1 MELRTLQAFA
11 NPGPETVLSFR
22 LQPRTVPVPTDPNA
36 VRVGLEHW
44 QERAAELSGSEDAD
58 GALQALADPGARA
71 LIEGIFAHSPFLT
84 REMLREQAFVV
95 GALRDGIDV
104 AVERVW
110 ADFAAIDPAG
120 GTNAIMKALRVAK
133 RRAAIAVAIADIA
146 GLWDLIQVTDAI
158 TRTAERGLEVAWR
171 HALLEQ
177 IGRKKLPLAPDAA
190 DLLAGSGLVC
200 LAMGKM
206 GARELN
212 YSSDIDL
219 IVLYDDAL
227 PAYADNSELRQA
239 FVNATRTMVKLMEER
254 TADGYVFRTDL
265 RLRPDPNST
274 PPAVSMTAAETY
286 YESMGQ
292 NWERA
297 AMIKARPVASD
308 PESAESFLR
317 ALSPFVW
324 RRHLDFAAIQDVH
337 SIKRQIAVHKRGAAI
352 KAESQN
358 VKLGRGGIREI
369 EFFAQTQQLIWGGRD
384 ARLRV
389 RGTEDALA
397 ALVQAGRVRGEVAN
411 ALKLAY
417 RFLRKVEHRLQMV
430 DDKQTQILPED
441 PAELDRFAAFLGYD
455 DPKGFRGD
463 LAHHLHTVAYHY
475 APLFEEAPSLSIPT
489 REAGSLVFTGSD
501 NDPETVATLA
511 GLGFEDPGAIAETI
525 RDWHR
530 GHTRATRSERSRQ
543 LLTELTPALL
553 EALGRMP
560 QPDQAF
566 RRFDRFLEAL
576 PAGVQLFSLFHAN
589 PALIEVMAEILGMAP
604 SLASQLGREPALFE
618 GVLTHDVLRPLPDAD
633 ELTAE
638 LERHLAVVRDYE
650 VALDTARRWTGDR
663 RFQVGVQIIQA
674 HLDADHAGETFSDIA
689 DATIRS
695 LLPVVET
702 EFAERH
708 GRLPNTE
715 SPAIGILALGK
726 YGGREV
732 THGSDLDLVFIYGT
746 PLEFESDGAKPLM
759 TSAYD
764 IRLSQRLIAALS
776 AKTAEGALYEIDMR
790 LRPTGAKGP
799 LATGL
804 ETFERYYAMDA
815 WTFEH
820 MALTRGRVVAGPP
833 ALRARIEHSIRSILT
848 TERDPAELLA
858 AVQAMRTRTAKQ
870 HRSESPW
877 EVKHWRGGLLDL
889 EFVAQYLQLR
899 EAHRHPAVL
908 DGNTA
913 EAFRRLGAAGV
924 LDEEEARF
932 LAAATRI
939 WRNLQGLLRLTVG
952 RNFDPET
959 APEALKRRLARTG
972 RAVDFPTLE
981 RNLEKMSETVRA
993 AFDRHIGEAEE

>member
-1 MELRTLQAFA
+1 M
-11 NPGPETVLSFR
+11 SFL
-22 LQPRTVPVPTDPNA
+22 LQPRTPPVPTDANA
-36 VRVGLEHW
+36 VRVGLERW
-44 QERAAELSGSEDAD
+44 RERAVELTGSEDRDTAAA
-58 GALQALADPGARA
+58 ALECPGTRA
-71 LIEGIFAHSPFLT
+71 LIEGIVAHSPYLT
-84 REMLREQAFVV
+84 RELLREQAFVV
-95 GALRDGIDV
+95 AALRDGID
-104 AVERVW
+104 AATARIW
-110 ADFAAIDPAG
+110 RDFEAIDPADG
-120 GTNAIMKALRVAK
+120 VDAVMKALRVAK
-133 RRAAIAVAIADIA
+133 RRAAVAVALADIA
-146 GLWDLIQVTDAI
+146 GLWDLVQVTGAI
-158 TRTAERGLEVAWR
+158 SETAERGLAASWR

-177 IGRKKLPLAPDAA
+177 IRRGKLPLEAVGDPIT
-190 DLLAGSGLVC
+190 GSGLVC
-200 LAMGKM
+200 LAMGKF

-227 PAYADNSELRQA
+227 PVYADHTELRQA

-308 PESAESFLR
+308 PDSSAAFLR
-317 ALSPFVW
+317 ALRPFVW

-337 SIKRQIAVHKRGAAI
+337 SIKRQIAAHKKGAVI
-352 KAESQN
+352 KAEGQN

-397 ALVQAGRVRGEVAN
+397 ALVDAGRLRGEVAN

-430 DDKQTQILPED
+430 DDKQTQILPDD

-475 APLFEEAPSLSIPT
+475 AHLFEEAPALSIPT
-489 REAGSLVFTGSD
+489 REAGSLVFTGSE

-511 GLGFEDPGAIAETI
+511 GLGFEDPGAVAETI
-525 RDWHR
+525 RNWHR
-530 GHTRATRSERSRQ
+530 GSTRATRSERARQ
-543 LLTELTPALL
+543 LLTELIPALL

-618 GVLTHDVLRPLPDAD
+618 GVLTHDVMRPLPDAD
-633 ELTAE
+633 TLTRE
-638 LERHLAVVRDYE
+638 LERHLGSVDDYE

-663 RFQVGVQIIQA
+663 RFQVGVQIIRA

-689 DATIRS
+689 DATIRA
-695 LLPVVET
+695 LLPAVET

-708 GRLPNTE
+708 GRLPGGT
-715 SPAIGILALGK
+715 SPAIAVLALGK
-726 YGGREV
+726 YGGREL
-732 THGSDLDLVFIYGT
+732 THGSDLDLVFLYDT
-746 PLEFESDGAKPLM
+746 PLDRESDGSKPLM
-759 TSAYD
+759 TSAYT
-764 IRLSQRLIAALS
+764 IRLGQRLISALS

-790 LRPTGAKGP
+790 LRPTGNKGP
-799 LATGL
+799 VATSLAA
-804 ETFERYYAMDA
+804 FEKYHAEDA
-815 WTFEH
+815 WTWER
-820 MALTRGRVVAGPP
+820 MALTRARVVTGPP
-833 ALRARIEHSIRSILT
+833 DLRAAIEARVRAILT
-848 TERDPAELLA
+848 ETREAGKLLA
-858 AVQAMRTRTAKQ
+858 DVASMRARTAKE
-870 HRSESPW
+870 HRSTSPW
-877 EVKHWRGGLLDL
+877 EIKHWRGGLLDL
-889 EFVAQYLQLR
+889 EFIAQYLQLR
-899 EAHRHPAVL
+899 EAHRHPEVL

-913 EAFRRLGAAGV
+913 EAFRKLGAAGI
-924 LDEEEARF
+924 LDDEEALF
-932 LAAATRI
+932 LASATRI

-952 RNFDPET
+952 RNFDPES

-972 RAVDFPTLE
+972 RAVDFATLE
-981 RNLEKMSETVRA
+981 RNVEKMSDAVRA
-993 AFDRHIGEAEE
+993 AFARHIGEPAD

>member
-1 MELRTLQAFA
+1 LTFQ
-11 NPGPETVLSFR
+11 
-22 LQPRTVPVPTDPNA
+22 LQPRTPPIPIDPNA
-36 VRVGLEHW
+36 VRVGIERW
-44 QERAAELSGSEDAD
+44 QERAAEHGGSENQDA
-58 GALQALADPGARA
+58 AIATLADPGCRA
-71 LIEGIFAHSPFLT
+71 LIEGIVAHSPYLT
-84 REMLREQAFVV
+84 RETLREQAFVV
-95 GALRDGIDV
+95 DMLRDGID
-104 AVERVW
+104 AGIRRVW
-110 ADFAAIDPAG
+110 SDFEAVDPSGSIDAV
-120 GTNAIMKALRVAK
+120 MKGLRIAK
-133 RRAAIAVAIADIA
+133 RRAAIAVAVADIA
-146 GLWDLIQVTDAI
+146 GLWDLTEVTGAI
-158 TRTAERGLEVAWR
+158 SESAERALTVSWR

-177 IGRKKLPLAPDAA
+177 IRRGKLPLDSNA
-190 DLLAGSGLVC
+190 DDPIIGSGLVC
-200 LAMGKM
+200 LAMGKF

-219 IVLYDDAL
+219 IVLFDDAL
-227 PAYADNSELRQA
+227 PAYAEHWELRQA

-308 PESAESFLR
+308 PESADSFLR
-317 ALSPFVW
+317 SLRPFVW

-337 SIKRQIAVHKRGAAI
+337 SIKRQIAVHKKGAVI
-352 KAESQN
+352 KAEGQN

-384 ARLRV
+384 ARLRA
-389 RGTEDALA
+389 RGTEEALA
-397 ALVQAGRVRGEVAN
+397 ALVQAGRVRSEVAN

-417 RFLRKVEHRLQMV
+417 RFLRKVEHRIQMV
-430 DDKQTQILPED
+430 DDKQTQILPDD
-441 PAELDRFAAFLGYD
+441 PAELDRFAAFLGYE

-475 APLFEEAPSLSIPT
+475 ARLFEEAPALSMPSS
-489 REAGSLVFTGSD
+489 EAGSLVFTGTD

-511 GLGFEDPGAIAETI
+511 SLGFEDPGAVAETI

-530 GHTRATRSERSRQ
+530 GHTRATRSERARQ

-560 QPDQAF
+560 QPDQAL

-589 PALIEVMAEILGMAP
+589 PSLIDVMAEILGMAP

-618 GVLTHDVLRPLPDAD
+618 GVLTHDAMLPLPDAD
-633 ELTAE
+633 GLAAE
-638 LERHLAVVRDYE
+638 LERHLAAVDDYE
-650 VALDTARRWTGDR
+650 VGLDTARRWTADR

-695 LLPVVET
+695 LLPLVET

-708 GRLPNTE
+708 GRLPDADT
-715 SPAIGILALGK
+715 PAIAVLALGK
-726 YGGREV
+726 YGGREL
-732 THGSDLDLVFIYGT
+732 THGSDLDLVFIYDT
-746 PLEFESDGAKPLM
+746 PLDSESDGAKPLM
-759 TSAYD
+759 TSAYT
-764 IRLSQRLIAALS
+764 IRLGQRLISALS

-790 LRPTGAKGP
+790 LRPTGNKGP
-799 LATGL
+799 VATSL
-804 ETFERYYAMDA
+804 EAFEKYHAEDA
-815 WTFEH
+815 WTWER
-820 MALTRGRVVAGPP
+820 MALTRARTVAGPA
-833 ALRARIEHSIRSILT
+833 ALRSRIEQHVRSVLT
-848 TERDPAELLA
+848 EKRDPDTLLA
-858 AVQAMRTRTAKQ
+858 DIASMRARTAKE
-870 HRSESPW
+870 HRSANPW

-889 EFVAQYLQLR
+889 EFIAQYLQLR
-899 EAHRHPAVL
+899 EAHRHPEIL

-913 EAFRRLGAAGV
+913 EAFRKLGAAG
-924 LDEEEARF
+924 LLATEEAEF
-932 LAAATRI
+932 LANATRI

-952 RNFDPET
+952 RNFDPES

-972 RAVDFPTLE
+972 RAVDFPALE
-981 RNLEKMSETVRA
+981 RNIERAGETIRA
-993 AFDRHIGEAEE
+993 AFARHIGEPVEPE

>member
-1 MELRTLQAFA
+1 M
-11 NPGPETVLSFR
+11 SFL
-22 LQPRTVPVPTDPNA
+22 LQPRTPPVPTDPNA
-36 VRVGLEHW
+36 VRVGLERW
-44 QERAAELSGSEDAD
+44 RERAAEAAGSADADAAMAALEDA
-58 GALQALADPGARA
+58 GAAA
-71 LIEGIFAHSPFLT
+71 LIEGIVAHSPYLT

-95 GALRDGIDV
+95 GALTDGVDAAI
-104 AVERVW
+104 ARVW
-110 ADFAAIDPAG
+110 SDFAAIDPGAG
-120 GTNAIMKALRVAK
+120 ADAVMKGLRVAK
-133 RRAAIAVAIADIA
+133 RRAAVVIALADIA
-146 GLWDLIQVTDAI
+146 GRWDLIQVTGAI
-158 TRTAERGLEVAWR
+158 SESAERGLAVSWR

-177 IGRKKLPLAPDAA
+177 IRRKKLPLDPAA
-190 DLLAGSGLVC
+190 EDPLVGSGLVC
-200 LAMGKM
+200 LAMGKL

-227 PAYADNSELRQA
+227 PAYDDHWELKQA

-308 PESAESFLR
+308 PDSADGFLR
-317 ALSPFVW
+317 SLRPFVW

-337 SIKRQIAVHKRGAAI
+337 SIKRQIAAHRKGSAI
-352 KAESQN
+352 KAEGQN

-397 ALVQAGRVRGEVAN
+397 ALVDAGRIRGEVAN
-411 ALKLAY
+411 DLKLSY

-430 DDKQTQILPED
+430 DDKQTQTLPED

-475 APLFEEAPSLSIPT
+475 ARLFEEAPALSIPT

-511 GLGFEDPGAIAETI
+511 SLGFADPGAVAETV
-525 RDWHR
+525 RNWHR
-530 GHTRATRSERSRQ
+530 GSTRATRSERARQ

-604 SLASQLGREPALFE
+604 SLASQLGLEPALFE
-618 GVLTHDVLRPLPDAD
+618 GVLTHDVMRPLPDAD
-633 ELTAE
+633 GLTAE
-638 LERHLAVVRDYE
+638 LERHLSVVDDYE

-663 RFQVGVQIIQA
+663 RFQVGVQIIQS

-695 LLPVVET
+695 LLPAVEA

-708 GRLPNTE
+708 GRLPDTAT
-715 SPAIGILALGK
+715 PAIAVLALGK
-726 YGGREV
+726 YGGREL
-732 THGSDLDLVFIYGT
+732 THGSDLDLVFIYDT
-746 PLEFESDGAKPLM
+746 PLDRESDGKKPLM
-759 TSAYD
+759 TSAYT
-764 IRLSQRLIAALS
+764 IRLGQRLISALS
-776 AKTAEGALYEIDMR
+776 AKTAEGALYEVDMR
-790 LRPTGAKGP
+790 LRPTGNKGP
-799 LATGL
+799 VATSL
-804 ETFERYYAMDA
+804 EAFRKYHAEDA
-815 WTFEH
+815 WTWER
-820 MALTRGRVVAGPP
+820 MALTRARVLAGPP
-833 ALRARIEHSIRSILT
+833 ELQAAITAEVRTVLT
-848 TERDPAELLA
+848 RERDPAVLLA
-858 AVQAMRTRTAKQ
+858 DVASMRALTARE
-870 HRSESPW
+870 HRSASPW

-889 EFVAQYLQLR
+889 EFIAQYLQLR
-899 EAHRHPAVL
+899 EAHRHPDVL

-913 EAFRRLGAAGV
+913 EAFRKLGAAGV

-932 LAAATRI
+932 LAVATRI

-952 RNFDPET
+952 RGFDPDA

-993 AFDRHIGEAEE
+993 AFARHIGEPSE

>member
-1 MELRTLQAFA
+1 
-11 NPGPETVLSFR
+11 LSFK
-22 LQPRTVPVPTDPNA
+22 LQPRTPPVPTDPNA
-36 VRVGLEHW
+36 VRVGLERW
-44 QERAAELSGSEDAD
+44 QERAAELSGSEDRDAAVA
-58 GALQALADPGARA
+58 ALEDAGTRA
-71 LIEGIFAHSPFLT
+71 LVEGIVAHSPYLT

-95 GALRDGIDV
+95 GAFRDGVDAAID
-104 AVERVW
+104 RVW
-110 ADFAAIDPAG
+110 SDFAAIDPRDGAD
-120 GTNAIMKALRVAK
+120 AIMKALRVAK
-133 RRAAIAVAIADIA
+133 RRAAVTIALADIA
-146 GLWDLIQVTDAI
+146 NQWDLIRVTDAI
-158 TRTAERGLEVAWR
+158 TGAADRGLEVSWR
-171 HALLEQ
+171 YALLEQ
-177 IGRKKLPLAPDAA
+177 IRRKKLPLDPDAE
-190 DLLAGSGLVC
+190 DPLLGSGLVC

-227 PAYADNSELRQA
+227 PAYAEHWELRQA

-254 TADGYVFRTDL
+254 SADGYVFRTDL

-308 PESAESFLR
+308 PESADAFLR
-317 ALSPFVW
+317 ALRPFVW

-337 SIKRQIAVHKRGAAI
+337 SIKRQIAAHKKGIAI
-352 KAESQN
+352 KAEGQN

-397 ALVQAGRVRGEVAN
+397 ALVDAGRVRGEVAGTM
-411 ALKLAY
+411 KLAY

-430 DDKQTQILPED
+430 DDKQTQILPDD
-441 PAELDRFAAFLGYD
+441 PAELDRFAAFLGYE

-475 APLFEEAPSLSIPT
+475 GRLFEEAPALSIPT
-489 REAGSLVFTGSD
+489 REAGSLVFTGTD

-511 GLGFEDPGAIAETI
+511 GLGFGDPGAVAETV

-576 PAGVQLFSLFHAN
+576 PAGVQIFSLFHAN

-618 GVLTHDVLRPLPDAD
+618 GVLTHDVMRPLPGAD
-633 ELTAE
+633 DLCAE
-638 LERHLAVVRDYE
+638 LGSHLAVVEDYE

-695 LLPVVET
+695 LLPVVED
-702 EFAERH
+702 EFSIRH
-708 GRLPNTE
+708 GRIPDAG
-715 SPAIGILALGK
+715 SPAIAVLALGK
-726 YGGREV
+726 YGGREL
-732 THGSDLDLVFIYGT
+732 THGSDLDLVFVYDT
-746 PLEFESDGAKPLM
+746 PLDRESDGAKPLM
-759 TSAYD
+759 TSAYN
-764 IRLSQRLIAALS
+764 IRLSQRLLAALS

-790 LRPTGAKGP
+790 LRPTGNKGP
-799 LATGL
+799 LAIGL
-804 ETFERYYAMDA
+804 DTFEHYYTHDA
-815 WTFEH
+815 WIFEH

-833 ALRARIEHSIRSILT
+833 GLSARIDETVRSILT
-848 TERDPAELLA
+848 AERDPSELLA

-870 HRSESPW
+870 HRSSSPW

-889 EFVAQYLQLR
+889 EFIAQYLQLR

-924 LDEEEARF
+924 LDDEEARF

-952 RNFDPET
+952 RDFDPET

-981 RNLEKMSETVRA
+981 RNIEKMSETVSA
-993 AFDRHIGEAEE
+993 AFARHIGETPV